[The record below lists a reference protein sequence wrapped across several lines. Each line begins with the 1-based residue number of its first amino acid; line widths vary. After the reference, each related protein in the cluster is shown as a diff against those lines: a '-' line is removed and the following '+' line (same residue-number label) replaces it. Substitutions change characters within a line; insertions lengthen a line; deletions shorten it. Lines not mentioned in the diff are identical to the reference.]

1 MEKTAYEMRISD
13 WSSDVCSS
21 DLLLECARD
30 LGHPAARPQCPSHL
44 ARAGSSTAGL
54 RKDGDRRRWTAAGQ
68 LRAALRENAT
78 ATGELA
84 GRRNLSPHGE
94 IGSRFPARACRSGSS
109 ERSGR
114 SEEHTSEHQSL
125 IRNSYAD

>member
-1 MEKTAYEMRISD
+1 MRHDRGGEVPEAISAAPID
-13 WSSDVCSS
+13 R
-21 DLLLECARD
+21 LLECARD

-84 GRRNLSPHGE
+84 GRRNLSP
-94 IGSRFPARACRSGSS
+94 
-109 ERSGR
+109 R
-114 SEEHTSEHQSL
+114 SEEHTSELQSL
-125 IRNSYAD
+125 MRISYAVF